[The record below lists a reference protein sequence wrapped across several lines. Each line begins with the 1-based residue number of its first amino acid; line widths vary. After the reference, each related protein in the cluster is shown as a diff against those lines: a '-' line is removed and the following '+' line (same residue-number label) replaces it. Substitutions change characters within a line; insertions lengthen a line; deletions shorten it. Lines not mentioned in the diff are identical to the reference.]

1 MRLDSGSPLR
11 LSLPSDVSKRSRSSV
26 LKRPTDVLAFL
37 VFASLVDVF
46 SAAKA
51 MATAAIKSA
60 LAIAMQALPMVV
72 VDFIRPPMRAGL
84 EAKRPLSRTTAGK
97 EWVGYDRAQKS
108 ILKIAC
114 EQFVGRRHS
123 LR

>member
-11 LSLPSDVSKRSRSSV
+11 LSLPSDVSKRSRSSA
-26 LKRPTDVLAFL
+26 LKRLFAFL
-37 VFASLVDVF
+37 IFASLVDVF
-46 SAAKA
+46 PAAKA

-60 LAIAMQALPMVV
+60 LAIAMQALPMF

-97 EWVGYDRAQKS
+97 EWVGYDRDKVYSQDR
-108 ILKIAC
+108 L
-114 EQFVGRRHS
+114 
-123 LR
+123 